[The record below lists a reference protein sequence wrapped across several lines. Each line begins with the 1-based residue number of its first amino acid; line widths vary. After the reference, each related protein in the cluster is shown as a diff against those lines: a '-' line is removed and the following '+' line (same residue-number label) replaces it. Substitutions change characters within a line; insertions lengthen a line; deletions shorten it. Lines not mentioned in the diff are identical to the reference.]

1 MKTRSSAWMKLAA
14 AALAAHTIAAAAMR
28 GEKSPLPMETAEIL
42 RAEHAIME
50 RLALA
55 YGSTDWSRV
64 NAFLVDNPSYSG
76 NPNIVFVSLS
86 LANVSLNRFEW
97 QHDIADL
104 ERAIERT
111 EWVAANRPLW
121 GERWLSAPLASY
133 LGLTAFRIRPYRNLP
148 GQRPRIERLWVS
160 VSKVLAVEA
169 DLRMTPAFPHLP
181 LDSAETGDSKGEENA
196 WEAALLA
203 TAANFLPADPRAR
216 DWERKARQ
224 LAYNALTRPSD
235 PPDAEGVKTT
245 TITEDYQLGNHG
257 HHPNPC
263 YMAATLLL
271 LSQGAL
277 TYRLTAQP
285 VPPEF
290 GHNVEP
296 FLQAYEGFIGPE
308 LQWTVSADP
317 AGDAGLFPL
326 YLDPVLETRAVMD
339 RLEQDRLWMPV
350 VAADVMEIGEPLWA
364 AVLNAKAVYFTL
376 VGSYLWHSPVPE
388 TGARRPRVNG

>member
-1 MKTRSSAWMKLAA
+1 
-14 AALAAHTIAAAAMR
+14 
-28 GEKSPLPMETAEIL
+28 METAEIL

-55 YGSTDWSRV
+55 YGGTDWSRV
-64 NAFLVDNPSYSG
+64 NAFLVENPSYSG
-76 NPNIVFVSLS
+76 NPNIMFVPLS

-97 QHDIADL
+97 RHDIADL
-104 ERAIERT
+104 EHAIERT
-111 EWVAANRPLW
+111 EWVTANRAFW

-133 LGLTAFRIRPYRNLP
+133 LGLTAFRIRQHRGLP
-148 GQRPRIERLWVS
+148 GQRPGIERLWAS
-160 VSKVLAVEA
+160 VAQALAAEA
-169 DLRMTPAFPHLP
+169 DLRMTAAYPHLP
-181 LDSAETGDSKGEENA
+181 LDSAQTGDSKGEENA

-203 TAANFLPADPRAR
+203 TAANFLPADPRAAA
-216 DWERKARQ
+216 WGRKARQ

-245 TITEDYQLGNHG
+245 TIGEDYLLANHG
-257 HHPNPC
+257 HFPNPC

-277 TYRLTAQP
+277 TYRLTGRP
-285 VPPEF
+285 VPSEF

-296 FLQAYEGFIGPE
+296 FLAAYKGFIGPE
-308 LQWTVSADP
+308 LEWTVSADP

-326 YLDPVLETRAVMD
+326 YLDPVLETRAVRD
-339 RLEQDRLWMPV
+339 RLENDRLWMPV
-350 VAADVMEIGEPLWA
+350 VAADVMEIGEPLWF

-376 VGSYLWHSPVPE
+376 VGSYLWHSPVPG
-388 TGARRPRVNG
+388 TSARRPRSNG